1 MSESRNPYRFV
12 LPLLVFAAAVFTIT
26 YVARLVFE
34 GDGAVLKVDPSAA
47 TADGELLQG
56 ELNTISIF
64 RRSSPSVVFVYNIQN
79 QFDPRTWNVSEVS
92 QGTGSGFLWDRSGHI
107 VTNYHVVAGATKI
120 RVTLVDGNT
129 YEAEKIGEEPSKDL
143 AVLKIDLV
151 GTNVTPLGEVVAD
164 SSKVLVGQKS
174 IAIGNPF
181 GLDHTLT
188 VGTISAMGR
197 SMASIVKDVTI
208 RDMIQTDAAIN
219 PGNSGG
225 PLLDSQGRLI
235 GMNTLILRNSTG
247 IGFAVPSNTISRIV
261 NQIIQYGEPV
271 RSGIGVT
278 VVSEGAVVQS
288 RGLTGVMLKVVQ
300 PDSPAAEAGLRGLSI
315 NQYGRIVFGD
325 IIQAIDGQPI
335 RNVDDLY
342 HALDLK
348 REGEVVEIVYYRDGE
363 QYTADITLVRI
374 Q

>member
-1 MSESRNPYRFV
+1 M
-12 LPLLVFAAAVFTIT
+12 LIFAAAVFTVT
-26 YVARLVFE
+26 YVARLALG
-34 GDGAVLKVDPSAA
+34 GDSGVVLQVETPAIPAA
-47 TADGELLQG
+47 GELLPD
-56 ELNTISIF
+56 ERNTIAIF
-64 RRSSPSVVFVYNIQN
+64 QKASPSVVFVYNIQS
-79 QFDPRTWNVSEVS
+79 QFDPRTFNVSEVP
-92 QGTGSGFLWDRSGHI
+92 QGSGSGFLWDKSGHI
-107 VTNYHVVAGATKI
+107 VTNFHVVANASRI
-120 RVTLVDGNT
+120 AVTLIDGKT

-143 AVLKIDLV
+143 AVLKIDLL

-225 PLLDSQGRLI
+225 PLLNSHGELI

-261 NQIIQYGEPV
+261 SQIIEFGEPV
-271 RSGIGVT
+271 RSGIGIT
-278 VVSEGAVVQS
+278 VVSEGNLVQ
-288 RGLTGVMLKVVQ
+288 RLGLTGVMIRVVQ
-300 PDSPAAEAGLRGLSI
+300 PDSPAAQAGLRGMTIS
-315 NQYGRIVFGD
+315 QAGRIVVGD

-335 RNVDDLY
+335 TNVDDLY

-348 REGEVVEIVYYRDGE
+348 REGEVVNVVFYREGQ
-363 QYTADITLVRI
+363 QYSADIELVRI